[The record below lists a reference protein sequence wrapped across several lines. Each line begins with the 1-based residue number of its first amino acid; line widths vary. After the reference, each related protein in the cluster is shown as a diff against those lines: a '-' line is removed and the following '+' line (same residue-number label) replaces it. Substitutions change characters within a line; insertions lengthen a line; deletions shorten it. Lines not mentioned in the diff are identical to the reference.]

1 MTQVAFFRD
10 DTPFAPGWY
19 GIRPAGAT
27 ICADALA
34 IGESRSAAALL
45 RQQVFDLIVA
55 GQPLTATVTGL
66 KPGCDGE
73 AQLRSLCELLGEATA
88 EAGAATRELGVVIDV
103 HCIEPVRAWQL
114 RRDIL
119 GWGPLYL
126 MLAQHTLQQ
135 ESWLQ
140 LWKLRANDMVRL
152 ACSPFVASQTCLL
165 PDEFAGGV
173 VPGSGLQ
180 VPTGSAWVT
189 ADVDLA
195 KFADSAGVMDMTRL
209 EQLLP
214 ELVACGNELHSRT
227 SWPTAQ
233 MRHDAW
239 LNRRLAI
246 NVSGFGVVMRRR
258 AVDPCSFAALDE
270 MNSLMRRVRA
280 ALFAATQELAINE
293 GNVPALEQA
302 DPGRL
307 LPGGKVGDGWS
318 RCWQR
323 ALDTSAVRNR
333 NLLAIS
339 PWCIF
344 PPGSADPAYANLL
357 PLLRFAD
364 VCVFGQPPD
373 LTEWNASNFKS
384 FHQRAAAVL
393 QQRSASHQIAVHA

>member
-1 MTQVAFFRD
+1 MTQVTNFRD

-27 ICADALA
+27 IRANAAA
-34 IGESRSAAALL
+34 IRQSRSAAALL
-45 RQQVFDLIVA
+45 RQQVFDLIAA

-66 KPGCDGE
+66 TPGCDAE
-73 AQLRSLCELLGEATA
+73 VQFRSLCELLGEVTA
-88 EAGAATRELGVVIDV
+88 EAGAAGRELGVVIDA
-103 HCIEPVRAWQL
+103 HCIEPLTAWQM

-126 MLAQHTLQQ
+126 KLAQHTLQP
-135 ESWLQ
+135 EYWLQ
-140 LWKLRANDMVRL
+140 LWKLRSNDMVRV

-165 PDEFAGGV
+165 PDEFASGV
-173 VPGSGLQ
+173 IPGSGLQ

-189 ADVDLA
+189 VDVDLA
-195 KFADSAGVMDMTRL
+195 EFADNTGVMDIMRL

-214 ELVACGNELHSRT
+214 ELVASGNELHSKT

-246 NVSGFGVVMRRR
+246 NILGVGAVIKNR
-258 AVDPCSFAALDE
+258 AADPCSFAALDE
-270 MNSLMRRVRA
+270 MNALLCRIRA
-280 ALFAATQELAINE
+280 ALFAATRELAAHD

-307 LPGGKVGDGWS
+307 VLNGKIGDGWAQ
-318 RCWQR
+318 CWRR

-344 PPGSADPAYANLL
+344 PPGSADTAYANLL

-364 VCVFGQPPD
+364 ACVFGPPPD
-373 LTEWNASNFKS
+373 LATWNAQDFKS
-384 FHQRAAAVL
+384 FHQQAAAVL